1 MKKLITFLAL
11 ALLAAN
17 VNATVWVID
26 SSAQGGVTGNDQQT
40 GLGMNFWF
48 TQGVNG
54 NSTQNMYSN
63 GAGPGYACFGLDN
76 VAGGGG
82 PTSCTAAGTPEI
94 WTAGNVVYTG
104 SLNDDFS
111 FLNLSWTGTVG
122 VEPLNLFV
130 NGATSGSYNAAGD
143 ASGTFFCFNG
153 PIGVG
158 ALGADFCGNG
168 TAMPPTTS
176 ALGPQTIANKDLANG
191 FFKFIDNGDGTI
203 EIRLRSLVYN
213 ECIADFAC
221 IPGSGS
227 SNVFA
232 KWTLNATL
240 GVIPVPAAVWLFGSA
255 LGLLGWIR
263 RRATH

>member
-1 MKKLITFLAL
+1 MKKLIAIMAFMLVSGVA
-11 ALLAAN
+11 
-17 VNATVWVID
+17 NATIWTIT
-26 SSAQGGVTGNDQQT
+26 SSPQGGVTGNNIQS
-40 GLGMNFWF
+40 GLGMNAWF

-54 NSTQNMYSN
+54 NSLQNMYSN
-63 GAGPGYACFGLDN
+63 GAGPGYACTGLDN
-76 VAGGGG
+76 VAGTG
-82 PTSCTAAGTPEI
+82 PVTCTAVPTPEI

-104 SLNDDFS
+104 SLNDDLS

-153 PIGVG
+153 PVGVG

-168 TAMPPTTS
+168 TATPPTTS
-176 ALGPQTIANKDLANG
+176 ALGPQTIANKNLANG
-191 FFKFIDNGDGTI
+191 FDTFTDNGDGTI
-203 EIRLRSLVYN
+203 TITLSSTVY
-213 ECIADFAC
+213 EACIADFAC

-255 LGLLGWIR
+255 LGLLGWLR
-263 RRATH
+263 RRVS